1 MAATIPELSGSF
13 YAGIDLAKKE
23 DFSVVAV
30 LRKDED
36 AFRLVHLNVFPQG
49 TEYVGVINYLK
60 ALSERL
66 KTVHKFLVDQTG
78 VGEAVLEQ
86 AQKTVPNIEGVILTA
101 PSKQEILGYLKLMMQ
116 ERRILFPYE
125 LDFLQE
131 LNIERYELTKV
142 GQIQFSHP
150 SGTHDDRFWAFAL
163 AVFATKATPFP
174 QLKRSHT
181 QWLETT
187 RAAGTSAAT
196 RMIRA
201 AMSATERTTRR
212 IQAAIDK
219 GEPLMVALEDWPH
232 MRHCLH
238 TLAAFYIDTGQAVK
252 AQIALSEVQRLDSK
266 LGFPW
271 RKRKPVE

>member
-1 MAATIPELSGSF
+1 LAATIPELRGSF
-13 YAGIDLAKKE
+13 YAGVDLAKKE

-30 LRKDED
+30 LRRDED
-36 AFRLVHLNVFPQG
+36 AFRLIHLNVFPQG

-66 KTVHKFLVDQTG
+66 NRIHRFLVDQTG

-86 AQKTVPNIEGVILTA
+86 AKKTVSNIEGVTLTA

-131 LNIERYELTKV
+131 LNVERFELTKS

-150 SGTHDDRFWAFAL
+150 NGTHDDRFWAFAL
-163 AVFATKATPFP
+163 AVFATKTTPFP

-181 QWLETT
+181 IWV
-187 RAAGTSAAT
+187 
-196 RMIRA
+196 
-201 AMSATERTTRR
+201 
-212 IQAAIDK
+212 D
-219 GEPLMVALEDWPH
+219 
-232 MRHCLH
+232 
-238 TLAAFYIDTGQAVK
+238 
-252 AQIALSEVQRLDSK
+252 
-266 LGFPW
+266 
-271 RKRKPVE
+271 RK

>member
-1 MAATIPELSGSF
+1 MAASIPELSGSF
-13 YAGIDLAKKE
+13 YAGVDLAKKE

-66 KTVHKFLVDQTG
+66 KTIHRFLVDRTG

-86 AQKTVPNIEGVILTA
+86 AQKTVPRIEGVILTA
-101 PSKQEILGYLKLMMQ
+101 PMKQEILGYLKLMMQ

-131 LNIERYELTKV
+131 LNVERFELTKS

-150 SGTHDDRFWAFAL
+150 DGTHDDRFWAFAL
-163 AVFATKATPFP
+163 AVFATKTTPFP

-181 QWLETT
+181 TW
-187 RAAGTSAAT
+187 
-196 RMIRA
+196 I
-201 AMSATERTTRR
+201 ER
-212 IQAAIDK
+212 K
-219 GEPLMVALEDWPH
+219 
-232 MRHCLH
+232 
-238 TLAAFYIDTGQAVK
+238 
-252 AQIALSEVQRLDSK
+252 
-266 LGFPW
+266 
-271 RKRKPVE
+271 